1 MSAMAESGSLLLA
14 DSHAVHE
21 AKTQQMEGAADLSAN
36 VLRTISMDYS
46 HRHLDV
52 DQSSTIAL

>member
-36 VLRTISMDYS
+36 VLRTISMD
-46 HRHLDV
+46 
-52 DQSSTIAL
+52 